1 VYPHSFKEE
10 FSGFLSCDILLAGCH
25 NGHLRE
31 SIGDH
36 KNIVVAMLSR
46 RKARHV
52 IHGDGFP
59 RSTRGRQ
66 LSIETFLLNGR
77 FGNGAGSVGS
87 DVLPDI
93 LSKIQ
98 PIEILFQYCH
108 HLLHHE
114 MPSGPTIVHFP
125 NHLGMLT

>member
-10 FSGFLSCDILLAGCH
+10 FSRGLCCDILLAGCH

-31 SIGDH
+31 FVDEQ
-36 KNIVVAMLSR
+36 KNIVVSMLSR

-59 RSTRGRQ
+59 RSTRGKQ
-66 LSIETFLLNGR
+66 QSIEALLLDGQ
-77 FGNGAGSVGS
+77 FGNDAGSAGS

-98 PIEILFQYCH
+98 TIEIL
-108 HLLHHE
+108 L
-114 MPSGPTIVHFP
+114 
-125 NHLGMLT
+125 